1 MLVIRQIIKYAELP
15 NDPKKE
21 KLGCLIKRFTT
32 SGGILQ
38 TVLLYKAID
47 RLGGWHDPSP
57 ESDAIGFE
65 PSEILYGVYVR
76 DQIDASMGVHSD
88 MGELHL
94 VIVK

>member
-1 MLVIRQIIKYAELP
+1 MLVIREIIKYAELP
-15 NDPKKE
+15 DDPKKE
-21 KLGCLIKRFTT
+21 KLVSLIKRFTT
-32 SGGILQ
+32 SGGLLK
-38 TVLLYKAID
+38 TAPLYKAIE